1 MKISDVPKFDPTV
14 FTAAEL
20 KGLQTLTDKCVK
32 ATNRTAI
39 AVAGA
44 KLDTARQ
51 TQRERSRKDATR
63 ARSLNALYKRL
74 IHEVPRPPVKPTPDE
89 VTA

>member
-1 MKISDVPKFDPTV
+1 MKITDVPKFDPSV

-20 KGLQTLTDKCVK
+20 KGLQALTDRCVK
-32 ATNRTAI
+32 AKSRAAI
-39 AVAGA
+39 DVAGA

-51 TQRERSRKDATR
+51 TQREKSRKAAIR
-63 ARSLNALYKRL
+63 AHSLNALYKRL
-74 IHEVPRPPVKPTPDE
+74 ILEVPRPPVKPTPDE